1 MDVFDLLQKD
11 HRQASSL
18 MIRIKAQFGKADA
31 LPFPMFQELK
41 SALDHHAE
49 VEEFHVYPVFQQYE
63 MTRDSAARA
72 LEDHRRIKVLL
83 EALTV
88 MSRVDYRWVQTF
100 NELYE
105 TVERHMRMEE
115 DEVFGQAGEVLTA
128 QEADELGTR
137 VEVAKKEVSGETSAP
152 ATGLPE

>member
-88 MSRVDYRWVQTF
+88 MSRADYRWVQTF

-115 DEVFGQAGEVLTA
+115 DELFGQAGEVLTA

-137 VEVAKKEVSGETSAP
+137 VEVAKQEVSGETSAP
-152 ATGLPE
+152 ATGLPQ

>member
-88 MSRVDYRWVQTF
+88 MSRADYRWVQTF

-115 DEVFGQAGEVLTA
+115 DELFGQAGEVLTA

-137 VEVAKKEVSGETSAP
+137 VEVAKQEVSGETSAP

>member
-1 MDVFDLLQKD
+1 MDVCHLLQQD

-18 MIRIKAQFGKADA
+18 MIRIKAQFGKADVS
-31 LPFPMFQELK
+31 PFPMFQQLK

-49 VEEFHVYPVFQQYE
+49 VEEFHVYPVFQQSE

-83 EALTV
+83 EALAA
-88 MSRVDYRWVQTF
+88 MSRADYRWVQTF

-115 DEVFGQAGEVLTA
+115 DELFGQSGEVLTA

-137 VEVAKKEVSGETSAP
+137 VEVAKKEVSRETPAP
-152 ATGLPE
+152 ARELLE

>member
-1 MDVFDLLQKD
+1 MSVFHLLQED

-31 LPFPMFQELK
+31 LPFPMYQELK
-41 SALDHHAE
+41 SKLDHHAE
-49 VEEFHVYPVFQQYE
+49 VEEFHVYPVFQQCE

-83 EALTV
+83 EALAA
-88 MSRVDYRWVQTF
+88 MSRADYRWVQRF

-115 DEVFGQAGEVLTA
+115 DELFGQAGEVLTA

-137 VEVAKKEVSGETSAP
+137 VEVAKKEVSRETPAP
-152 ATGLPE
+152 ASGLPE

>member
-1 MDVFDLLQKD
+1 MNVFHLLQED

-31 LPFPMFQELK
+31 SSFPMFQALK

-72 LEDHRRIKVLL
+72 LEDHRRIKVHL
-83 EALTV
+83 EALAA

-105 TVERHMRMEE
+105 TVEHHMRMEE
-115 DEVFGQAGEVLTA
+115 DELFGQAGEVLTA

-137 VEVAKKEVSGETSAP
+137 VEVAKKDVSREIPAP
-152 ATGLPE
+152 ASGLPE